1 MINYKKENTGFVLL
15 PKLSQQ
21 KPSSSSQQQ
30 SQITTNE
37 NSLNRNCNKVNGE
50 SNIVSEMNKMY
61 KKSPFMQ
68 RKNSDASEYG
78 ISPKRETITIGQ
90 NLIRNGSPFAQR
102 KLQLQIHQQ
111 QQPQQIPSKH
121 EGFWNL
127 QQQSRSRGQITSSS
141 PLIARKRIPSSTVA
155 PGGDSQYIH
164 LQGNTSPIGKF
175 FILTKFVNFF

>member
-1 MINYKKENTGFVLL
+1 MINYKKENTGGFVLL

-21 KPSSSSQQQ
+21 QKPSSSSSSLQQ
-30 SQITTNE
+30 SQQHTINE
-37 NSLNRNCNKVNGE
+37 NSLNRNSNKINNGD
-50 SNIVSEMNKMY
+50 IVSEMNKMY

-68 RKNSDASEYG
+68 RKNSDANEYG
-78 ISPKRETITIGQ
+78 QSPKRETITIGQ

-102 KLQLQIHQQ
+102 KLQLQQQQ

-127 QQQSRSRGQITSSS
+127 QQQSRSRGQINSSS

-164 LQGNTSPIGKF
+164 LQGNTSPIGKTIF
-175 FILTKFVNFF
+175 FL

>member
-1 MINYKKENTGFVLL
+1 MINYKKENIGGFVLL

-21 KPSSSSQQQ
+21 KPSSSSS
-30 SQITTNE
+30 SQHTTTNE
-37 NSLNRNCNKVNGE
+37 NNLNRNCNNKINGE

-68 RKNSDASEYG
+68 RKNSDANDYG
-78 ISPKRETITIGQ
+78 RISPKREIIIGQ

-102 KLQLQIHQQ
+102 KLQIQQQQ
-111 QQPQQIPSKH
+111 QQPQQQSKH

-164 LQGNTSPIGKF
+164 LQGNTSPIG
-175 FILTKFVNFF
+175 NN